1 MRKLLRFIRP
11 YKKESIIAPLFKL
24 FEATLELFVPLVIA
38 SLIDVGIANK
48 DISYVW
54 KMGGILLALAA
65 IGLAA
70 SLTAQYF
77 AAKAAVGF
85 AADIKSALFRHIEK
99 LTYADITGI
108 GTDKLIT
115 RMTSDVNQ
123 VQSGVNLVLRLFL
136 RSPFV
141 VVGAMVMAFTI
152 DFRESLIFLIVILCL
167 SLVVFGIMM
176 VGIKNYK
183 EVQESLD
190 DILRKTRETLLG
202 VRVIKAFNKEQ
213 EEIESFV
220 EKNERYYNFQVK
232 AGRMASLMNPM
243 TFAIVNGGLV
253 VLLWTGAVKV
263 DTGVLTQGQVVALVN
278 YMASI
283 LVELVKLANLILS
296 ITKAIA
302 SGNRIQDVFDYEL
315 INKDADKNNQSE
327 MLVSA
332 KNMTFRYQDASE
344 DSLRDISFEIMRGK
358 KLGIVGGTG
367 AGKTTI
373 VNLLAGFYDNPG
385 IEISGKVSLVPQK
398 AVLFYGTVRSNM
410 KFARENVTDEEIWKA
425 LEIADA
431 AEFVRA
437 ADGLDTLV
445 ERGGNN
451 FSGGQK
457 QRLSI
462 ARALVAKSDI
472 LVLDDSFSALDYL
485 TEAKIKNNLFN
496 QYKDKS
502 FVIISQRTGSL
513 IDVDNIIVL
522 EDGQMV
528 GSDSHEEL
536 LKNCDIY
543 REIFVSQYG
552 EEALNYE

>member
-65 IGLAA
+65 IGLTA

-183 EVQESLD
+183 AVQESLD

-220 EKNERYYNFQVK
+220 KKNERYYNFQVK

-410 KFARENVTDEEIWKA
+410 KLARENVTDEEIWKA
-425 LEIADA
+425 LETADA

-485 TEAKIKNNLFN
+485 TEARIKNNLFN